1 LRTERAEIQ
10 TAPEEELE
18 ELALIYQARGITEA
32 EARRMAER
40 VMEDE
45 SRALETLARE
55 ELAIVPQ
62 ELGGSAWEA
71 ATASFLLFA
80 FGAIVP
86 VLPFIFLAGTL
97 GVYISLAV
105 SAAGLFVI
113 GAGTTPLTARPVF
126 WSGARQVLFGLAAAG
141 ITFGIGR
148 LIGVSLAG

>member
-1 LRTERAEIQ
+1 
-10 TAPEEELE
+10 
-18 ELALIYQARGITEA
+18 
-32 EARRMAER
+32 MAER

-113 GAGTTPLTARPVF
+113 GAGTTLFTARPVF